1 MGLPCVSYFERNICC
16 PYGKAQ
22 MQLVDPAKAST
33 EAAPVRSMD
42 IEIDVESPGTV
53 VSLSGRLS
61 AATVADVRAVLVA
74 ALECGNGDLVV
85 DLHGVELVDAS
96 GLGVLVG
103 AHRLAS
109 RIDRRLVLRSVPP
122 RIERLLAATHLNRVL
137 AIDNAACA

>member
-1 MGLPCVSYFERNICC
+1 
-16 PYGKAQ
+16 
-22 MQLVDPAKAST
+22 MQLVDPGHKQSTVAASGR
-33 EAAPVRSMD
+33 AMD
-42 IEIDVESPGTV
+42 IEIEIESPGTV
-53 VSLSGRLS
+53 VSLSGRLA

-74 ALECGNGDLVV
+74 TLESGDGDLLV

-109 RIDRRLVLRSVPP
+109 RMDRRLVLRSVPP

-137 AIDNAACA
+137 AIDDAACA